1 MKAGRLTLAAALAL
15 AVAPAAALA
24 GPLHHVAGSVSKG
37 FPNGGTLV
45 GGRRWSNTKWAR
57 QRTGR
62 AGSWG
67 IPQMIQLL
75 QSSAHKVAQRFPRS
89 VLMIGDISAKNGG
102 PLPGHNSHQ
111 SGRDADVGFYMH
123 DASKRPVV
131 SDAFLAFDAQGN
143 AVGDKRLHFD
153 DARNW
158 ELVATWLGDGRVEVR
173 GIFIAGWLK
182 ARLLK
187 RAEEVHAPKTL
198 IERAQMVM
206 MQPPNAEPHHDHF
219 HLRIACP
226 PSQKGVCFDDSIDR
240 TPHAPS
246 GISAPSGDGG

>member
-1 MKAGRLTLAAALAL
+1 MNPRRVLATVLLAAAP
-15 AVAPAAALA
+15 AVALA
-24 GPLHHVAGSVSKG
+24 GPIHVSGSVSKG
-37 FPNGGTLV
+37 FPNGGKLV
-45 GGRRWSNTKWAR
+45 GGKRWSNTKTAR
-57 QRTGR
+57 QKPGQH
-62 AGSWG
+62 GNWG

-75 QSSAHKVAQRFPRS
+75 HSSAQKVAQRFPKS
-89 VLMIGDISAKNGG
+89 VMVIGDISAKEGG

-111 SGRDADVGFYMH
+111 SGRDADVGFYLH
-123 DASKRPVV
+123 NDAKKPVV
-131 SDAFLAFDAQGN
+131 REHFLAFDAKGD
-143 AVGDKRLHFD
+143 AVADKRVHFD

-173 GIFIAGWLK
+173 GIFIASWLK
-182 ARLLK
+182 VRLLK

-226 PSQKGVCFDDSIDR
+226 PAQKGVCFDDSIDR